1 MLTNQSL
8 VLFAAAGQRWARLL
22 GSKLE
27 RSGKLVRYADS
38 MTKILRCLDS
48 SNPGLIVLDQE
59 VVGEKC
65 SAFVE
70 LLRRRAG
77 QTRVLLL
84 TPSDA
89 AGKRAHPEAWGHFWK
104 PVDLGLLLSAIES
117 AFGESLDQ
125 IPARGH
131 HVLCVDDDPL
141 FLRSL
146 ERILTRYDYRVS
158 CFQNPERVPE
168 ALPLLEPDLAI
179 LDLKMPRLGGRS
191 LARILRNDDPDGI
204 PIIFLT
210 GNLWAEDPTEGPRGS
225 RITYLSKPAEPE
237 TVLAAIEELLVR
249 TSRSDTRL
257 LVRQ

>member
-1 MLTNQSL
+1 MKTNQSL
-8 VLFAAAGQRWARLL
+8 ILFAAAGQRWARLL

-38 MTKILRCLDS
+38 MTKILRCLES
-48 SNPGLIVLDQE
+48 SNPALIVLDQE

-77 QTRVLLL
+77 QTRIILL
-84 TPSDA
+84 TPSSSSPRSA
-89 AGKRAHPEAWGHFWK
+89 PSEAWGHLWK

-117 AFGESLDQ
+117 ALGESLEQDSE
-125 IPARGH
+125 RGH

-146 ERILTRYDYRVS
+146 ERILTRYDYRVT
-158 CFQNPERVPE
+158 CFQNPECVPE

-191 LARILRNDDPDGI
+191 LARILRNEDPDGI
-204 PIIFLT
+204 PILFLT
-210 GNLWAEDPTEGPRGS
+210 GNLWAEDESEGPRGS
-225 RITYLSKPAEPE
+225 RIHYLSKPAEPE
-237 TVLAAIEELLVR
+237 SVLAAIEELLAR
-249 TSRSDTRL
+249 TSTADTRF
-257 LVRQ
+257 LVRR